1 SRRPGSRAWPASASW
16 AAPAGSL
23 SHTPR
28 SAGRSGRPRP
38 GRSRSPRRPGETPIE
53 DCDLRLMKR
62 GRAVPLDWND
72 VVRRYKDGAEIEPTH
87 GVATVS
93 VSGAD
98 DEKVYIKHR
107 MWEAALSRHNLEK
120 AVTLLERGKMTR
132 KSDDF
137 IDQ

>member
-1 SRRPGSRAWPASASW
+1 
-16 AAPAGSL
+16 
-23 SHTPR
+23 
-28 SAGRSGRPRP
+28 
-38 GRSRSPRRPGETPIE
+38 
-53 DCDLRLMKR
+53 MKR

-137 IDQ
+137 IDQYRIYVEDERPTTAATVLKDLGYLD